1 MLPSQ
6 HRPQRAKRFAALD
19 IFKTTGHIGSVP
31 KPNVRN
37 KLLVAGLDTVHSRG
51 FNASS
56 VQDITEAA
64 GVPKG
69 SFYNHFESKQGLG
82 AEILGHYW
90 HDVVSPNLPILSDAT
105 LGPRARLQRYFD
117 VLAEGLAE
125 QGYLRGCLIGNLSAE
140 LADHSP
146 TVRDQLASLLAEWTS
161 AVEGCVQEA
170 QEAGEV
176 RTDLDA
182 GTIAEFLV
190 NAWEG
195 VVLRTKVD
203 KDEYAPSGFCAVVFT
218 MLFA

>member
-1 MLPSQ
+1 M
-6 HRPQRAKRFAALD
+6 A
-19 IFKTTGHIGSVP
+19 
-31 KPNVRN
+31 KPNIRG
-37 KLLVAGLDTVHSRG
+37 KLLVAGLGTVHSRG

-56 VQDITEAA
+56 VQDITETA

-69 SFYNHFESKQGLG
+69 SFYNHFKSKEELG
-82 AEILGHYW
+82 TEILDRYW

-105 LGPRARLQRYFD
+105 LSPRERLQSYFD

-140 LADHSP
+140 LADHSLM
-146 TVRDQLASLLAEWTS
+146 VRNQLTSLLAEWTS
-161 AVEGCVQEA
+161 ALEHCVREA
-170 QEAGEV
+170 QEEGEV

-182 GTIAEFLV
+182 VTIANFLV

-203 KDEYAPSGFCAVVFT
+203 KDEHAPNGFRAVVFST
-218 MLFA
+218 IFA